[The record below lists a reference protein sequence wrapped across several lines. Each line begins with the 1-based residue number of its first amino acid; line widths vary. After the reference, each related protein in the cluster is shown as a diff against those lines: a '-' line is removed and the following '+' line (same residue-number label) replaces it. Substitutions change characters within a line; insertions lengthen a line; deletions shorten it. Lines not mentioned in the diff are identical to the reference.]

1 MKVSDLDRPSDY
13 DPFPNSHLSLGKE
26 QRLGAEDAGTQDEK
40 DESGTESLH
49 LGKCAEITDPIP
61 IKFST

>member
-1 MKVSDLDRPSDY
+1 MKVSELGRPSDY
-13 DPFPNSHLSLGKE
+13 DPFPNSHLSLGEK
-26 QRLGAEDAGTQDEK
+26 RSYAKKIAGRRDNG
-40 DESGTESLH
+40 SESLH